1 MKHAAEENAVV
12 SGTTA
17 SETTLFILPN
27 SYNTLGVVW
36 CPLTVLDSTGAYK
49 GVHVARLQN
58 NYIKF
63 TSTSGSLDA
72 NDQLVFSCTTTVSVP
87 LSP

>member
-1 MKHAAEENAVV
+1 MIV
-12 SGTTA
+12 SGGTA

-36 CPLTVLDSTGAYK
+36 CPLIVLDSVGDYK
-49 GVHVARLQN
+49 GVPVARLQN

-63 TSTSGSLDA
+63 TSTSGSLDPS
-72 NDQLVFSCTTTVSVP
+72 DQLVFSCTTTVSVP
-87 LSP
+87 PLP